1 MDHVANVL
9 NQVLPI
15 IETWLRH
22 TVRDEMERTLAA
34 DHQKQKPTKQYSR
47 DETAK
52 MLGVSLMTLW
62 NMEQRGQIKAT
73 RIGRRVLFDE
83 SEIKKLIDD

>member
-1 MDHVANVL
+1 MTNVL
-9 NQVLPI
+9 SEVLPA
-15 IETWLRH
+15 IENWLRH

-34 DHQKQKPTKQYSR
+34 DHQKQKPSKQYSR

-52 MLGVSLMTLW
+52 MLGVSKVTLW
-62 NMEQRGQIKAT
+62 DLERKGQIKAT

-83 SEIKKLIDD
+83 SEIKRILEK